1 MRNICLICLLAL
13 LSWDAKAQDTITTK
27 SGLKYIVLKAGE
39 GDQAYANRNVT
50 VTYIGTF
57 MDGSQFDGSGAGGF
71 RFVLGQGRV
80 IKGWDEGIRLMGVGD
95 KYRFI
100 IPPNLAYG
108 EQGYPGVIPPNATL
122 IFEVE
127 LLKVESL

>member
-1 MRNICLICLLAL
+1 MRIIALFCLSLFLCLQVMG
-13 LSWDAKAQDTITTK
+13 QDTITTK
-27 SGLKYIVLKAGE
+27 SGLKYIILKKGD

-57 MDGSQFDGSGAGGF
+57 MDGSQFDGSAADGF
-71 RFVLGQGRV
+71 KFALGQGKV
-80 IKGWDEGIRLMGVGD
+80 IKGWDEGIRLMSVGD
-95 KYRFI
+95 KYKFI
-100 IPPNLAYG
+100 IPANLAYG
-108 EQGYPGVIPPNATL
+108 ERGYPGVIPPNATL